1 MHMLGLRSLRILQR
15 SKILALLAV
24 GSLLGLVGCGV
35 DGTGQTGGTGGTG
48 ASTVTIILSNQTDF
62 QLDPHLFISSD
73 NLTAEQLFAGNT
85 FAYRAFNLTGQID
98 ANDQVLFT
106 LPCSQVVSIGS
117 DDAGFSDLATFTGG
131 TSVDSPIIFS
141 GDNFTCGQSL
151 TFTFSRDQADQFH
164 TAVMVSN

>member
-1 MHMLGLRSLRILQR
+1 MYMFGLRSLRSLQR

-24 GSLLGLVGCGV
+24 GSLWGLAGCGV
-35 DGTGQTGGTGGTG
+35 DGTGQTGGTG
-48 ASTVTIILSNQTDF
+48 ASTVTIILSNQTNF

-98 ANDQVLFT
+98 ANDQVLFA
-106 LPCSQVVSIGS
+106 LPCSQVVAIGS
-117 DDAGFSDLATFTGG
+117 DEAGFSDLDTFTGG

-164 TAVMVSN
+164 TTATVSN